1 MSDLPTDL
9 ISDLLGQLFDLLIF
23 QIPPEVSSSRLSI
36 PSIVDSSRTR
46 MLYSLDASLSRGYGQ
61 ESVALQPNCLRLAI
75 DVHDCRLASLV
86 RDCGYNVLPGQRTWR
101 RGDLS
106 RLQRGEGPDDI
117 VEFGRELREKFEAAK
132 GDGIGNLEGG
142 RC

>member
-1 MSDLPTDL
+1 MFSRVRERGD
-9 ISDLLGQLFDLLIF
+9 
-23 QIPPEVSSSRLSI
+23 EV
-36 PSIVDSSRTR
+36 
-46 MLYSLDASLSRGYGQ
+46 
-61 ESVALQPNCLRLAI
+61 
-75 DVHDCRLASLV
+75 
-86 RDCGYNVLPGQRTWR
+86 
-101 RGDLS
+101 DLS